1 MIFFGITIF
10 YICMFPFQQTSNNQI
25 VIDSKA
31 NTCAHDIQLKIILTI
46 NGVLYHLN
54 CNYRM

>member
-10 YICMFPFQQTSNNQI
+10 FICMFPFQQTSNNQI

-31 NTCAHDIQLKIILTI
+31 NTCAHNIQLKIILTI
-46 NGVLYHLN
+46 NGVLYHLKL
-54 CNYRM
+54 